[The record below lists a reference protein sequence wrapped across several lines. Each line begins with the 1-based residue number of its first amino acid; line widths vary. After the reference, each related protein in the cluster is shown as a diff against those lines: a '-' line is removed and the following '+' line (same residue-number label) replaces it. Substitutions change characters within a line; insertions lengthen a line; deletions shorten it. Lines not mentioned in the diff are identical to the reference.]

1 MAAKIRTNKERK
13 SDLAFHQIACMAE
26 VARQV
31 HPRILLELGPPKEA
45 IPLVINIRTIREWFD
60 LLDKYA
66 VEQVATSRKRTA

>member
-1 MAAKIRTNKERK
+1 MATKIRTNKERK

-45 IPLVINIRTIREWFD
+45 IPLIINIRTIRAWFD
-60 LLDKYA
+60 ALEKCA
-66 VEQVATSRKRTA
+66 VEQGATSIKKTA